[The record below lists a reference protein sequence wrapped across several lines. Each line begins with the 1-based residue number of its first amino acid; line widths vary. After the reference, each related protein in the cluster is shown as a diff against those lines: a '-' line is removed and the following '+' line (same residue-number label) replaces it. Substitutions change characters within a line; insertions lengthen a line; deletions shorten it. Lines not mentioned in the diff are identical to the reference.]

1 MSTDEARA
9 VKRRP
14 TLADVA
20 ARTGVSAKTVS
31 NVLLGRP
38 QVSAATREAVLAAV
52 AEVGYAV
59 NPAGRGLASGRTGRV
74 AVTVPNLYQPYFAEI
89 AERLI
94 LALEE
99 HGLTTTLRLAPDG
112 AAERAAVLG
121 TTTRDVDGVVICP
134 HALTAEML
142 DVPPPRPVVQL
153 GGGRM
158 PLLDR
163 VVMGERP
170 GAEAMTRHLLESGR
184 RRIAIVWNGP
194 PGVAPSGD
202 RFEGYLAALE
212 AFGVPRDESLF
223 VSGVDWNRR
232 ASGYE
237 AMVGLLRSGVSFDA
251 ALCVNDAI
259 AVGVLRALRS
269 HGRRVPEDVAVTGFD
284 DTDEGEFTT
293 PSLSSVSPEQG
304 EMVAAAVRMLLERI
318 AGYAGPARE
327 VHTGAHLVLRASSA
341 TR

>member
-1 MSTDEARA
+1 M
-9 VKRRP
+9 RRP

-20 ARTGVSAKTVS
+20 ARSGVSAKTVS

-94 LALEE
+94 LAFEE
-99 HGLTTTLRLAPDG
+99 HGLTSTLRLAPDA

-121 TTTRDVDGVVICP
+121 LTTRDVDGVVICP
-134 HALTAEML
+134 QALSVDML
-142 DVPPPRPVVQL
+142 DLPLPRPVVQL

-158 PLLDR
+158 PALDR

-170 GAEAMTRHLLESGR
+170 GAEAMTRHLLGSGR

-194 PGVAPSGD
+194 PGVTPSGA
-202 RFEGYLAALE
+202 RFEGYAAGLR
-212 AFGVPRDESLF
+212 AYGVPLDESLI

-259 AVGVLRALRS
+259 AVGVLRALAS
-269 HGRRVPEDVAVTGFD
+269 HGVRVPDDVAVTGFD
-284 DTDEGEFTT
+284 DTDEGEFTI
-293 PSLSSVSPEQG
+293 PALSSVSPEQG

-318 AGYAGPARE
+318 EGYDGPTRE
-327 VHTGAHLVLRASSA
+327 VQTGAHLVLRASSA
-341 TR
+341 SA

>member
-1 MSTDEARA
+1 
-9 VKRRP
+9 
-14 TLADVA
+14 
-20 ARTGVSAKTVS
+20 
-31 NVLLGRP
+31 
-38 QVSAATREAVLAAV
+38 
-52 AEVGYAV
+52 
-59 NPAGRGLASGRTGRV
+59 
-74 AVTVPNLYQPYFAEI
+74 
-89 AERLI
+89 
-94 LALEE
+94 
-99 HGLTTTLRLAPDG
+99 
-112 AAERAAVLG
+112 
-121 TTTRDVDGVVICP
+121 
-134 HALTAEML
+134 
-142 DVPPPRPVVQL
+142 
-153 GGGRM
+153 M

-237 AMVGLLRSGVSFDA
+237 AMVGLLRSCVSFDA